1 LVGLVSEPSDPILQQ
16 RARIRHYVVLAQR
29 VGYGAMV
36 LAIVFFAVGAITNFP
51 DWTVVSTVTALVI
64 SIAIL
69 PIPIVL
75 GYGVRAAD
83 REDRQRQPPDRG
95 AV

>member
-1 LVGLVSEPSDPILQQ
+1 MSEHSDPILQQ

-36 LAIVFFAVGAITNFP
+36 LAIVFFGVGAITNFP
-51 DWTVVSTVTALVI
+51 DWTVVSTVTTLVI

>member
-1 LVGLVSEPSDPILQQ
+1 
-16 RARIRHYVVLAQR
+16 
-29 VGYGAMV
+29 
-36 LAIVFFAVGAITNFP
+36 
-51 DWTVVSTVTALVI
+51 LVI

-83 REDRQRQPPDRG
+83 REDRQRQPPDGG